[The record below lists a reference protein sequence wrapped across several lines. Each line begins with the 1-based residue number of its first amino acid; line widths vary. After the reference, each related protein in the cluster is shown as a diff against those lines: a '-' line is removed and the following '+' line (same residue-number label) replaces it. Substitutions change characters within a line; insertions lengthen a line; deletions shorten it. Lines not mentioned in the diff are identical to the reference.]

1 MSGLVLIG
9 AQWGDEGKG
18 KITNYLA
25 ERADMVVR
33 FQGGANAGHTVAVGD
48 RTVVFHLLPSG
59 ISRPRATCVIG
70 PGVVLDPLGL
80 VAEIDTVSAQG
91 IAVGRNLLVDV
102 GAHLVLPYHKAVEA
116 AEEAARGAGAIGT
129 THRGIGPAYADRC
142 TREGI
147 RAGELARFD
156 RFRELFE
163 QNAARRNELLVKFH
177 GAPPVDVAAELA
189 RLEAAAARIAPHLAD
204 TPPLVRSALSEG
216 KKVLFEGAQGSLL
229 DVAFGTYPF
238 VTSSHTTAAG
248 VAAGAGVPPSAAGDV
263 VGVAKAYTT
272 RVGAGPFPTEAEGPA
287 AELIRERG
295 AERGA
300 TTGRPRRCG
309 WFDAVAVRHS
319 AELSGMGRIVLT
331 KLDVLDAFER
341 IPVCVAYEIDG
352 RRVERFPRS
361 TDDVARARPIFEDAP
376 GWKRSTRDARAT
388 RDLPAAALEYV
399 RRIERLCGVPVAAV
413 SVGAAAH
420 AIVEFQST
428 LP

>member
-33 FQGGANAGHTVAVGD
+33 FQGGANAGHTVAVGG

-59 ISRPRATCVIG
+59 ISRPSAVCVIG
-70 PGVVLDPLGL
+70 PGVVIDPEAL
-80 VAEIDTVSAQG
+80 VVEIDRVAADG
-91 IAVGRNLLVDV
+91 IQVGANLLIDV
-102 GAHLVLPYHKAVEA
+102 GAHLVMPYHKAVEA
-116 AEEAARGAGAIGT
+116 AEEAARGGLAIGT

-142 TREGI
+142 SREGL
-147 RAGELARFD
+147 RAGDLVPPAL
-156 RFRELFE
+156 FRERFE
-163 QNAARRNELLVKFH
+163 RVAARRNEVLTRLH
-177 GAPPVDVAAELA
+177 GAPPLDVGQALA
-189 RLEAAAARIAPHLAD
+189 GVERAAARLAPHLAD
-204 TPPLVRSALSEG
+204 TPPIVRGALRAG
-216 KKVLFEGAQGSLL
+216 KRVLFEGAQGSLL

-248 VAAGAGVPPSAAGDV
+248 VASGAGVPPSQIGEV
-263 VGVAKAYTT
+263 LGVAKAYTT
-272 RVGAGPFPTEAEGPA
+272 RVGAGPFPTEAEG
-287 AELIRERG
+287 AEAEMIRERG

-309 WFDAVAVRHS
+309 WFDAVAVRHA
-319 AELSGMGRIVLT
+319 AELSGFGGLVLT

-352 RRVERFPRS
+352 RRTDRFPRS
-361 TDDVARARPIFEDAP
+361 TDDLARARPVFEDAP
-376 GWKRSTRDARAT
+376 GWQASTREAR
-388 RDLPAAALEYV
+388 RPDDLPRAALDYV
-399 RRIERLCGVPVAAV
+399 RRLESLTDVPVAAV

-420 AIVEFQST
+420 AIVEFSEI
-428 LP
+428 L